1 MDELRL
7 VPNGWVPDACTL
19 PTAERP
25 VRRAEF
31 DNLFTAVKRV
41 IRDDPRHARFAF
53 ATTSDDFADRV
64 RDLAARESECCSFF
78 GFTVSS
84 SADVVLLD
92 VTVPDAHVGMLDA
105 LVTRAGSIRAAQ

>member
-7 VPNGWVPDACTL
+7 VPVGWVPEACTL
-19 PTAERP
+19 PTAEQP

-31 DNLFTAVKRV
+31 DNLFTAVTRV
-41 IRDDPRHARFAF
+41 IRNDPRHARFAF
-53 ATTSDDFADRV
+53 AATSDDFADRV

-84 SADVVLLD
+84 ETDGVLLD
-92 VTVPDAHVGMLDA
+92 VTVPDAHVGVLDA
-105 LVTRAGSIRAAQ
+105 LVTRADSIRAGS